1 MEFEDLQKI
10 WDTQNDR
17 PVFSMNDSR
26 LAVGLYQQREH
37 FRRRLFRW
45 EFVPIY
51 FMMPLLAAGAALLF
65 LLFLFKTIY
74 KVRLTD
80 PQMSVWDGVALAT
93 AMGAAI
99 AVMVSMY
106 IKRRKHE
113 RTQNVFAPTLRE
125 ELERGISQLDFELSL
140 NSTPRVMTIIFIISL
155 GTSVI
160 VWEVGRLN
168 GDSAPWMTVAYT
180 LFLICG
186 APWVAIAA
194 KAKAVEELMQ
204 RRRAL
209 ESMLAALNEDPE
221 VEKSDQWN

>member
-45 EFVPIY
+45 EFAPIY
-51 FMMPLLAAGAALLF
+51 FLMPLLAAGAALLF
-65 LLFLFKTIY
+65 LLFYLKTTY
-74 KVRLTD
+74 KMRLTD
-80 PQMSVWDGVALAT
+80 PQMSVWDGVALAI

-99 AVMVSMY
+99 TVMVSMY

-140 NSTPRVMTIIFIISL
+140 NSTPRVVTLIMLISI
-155 GTSVI
+155 GASVI
-160 VWEVGRLN
+160 VWELGRLN
-168 GDSAPWMTVAYT
+168 GEPAPWMAVAYNVP
-180 LFLICG
+180 LIFA
-186 APWVAIAA
+186 APWVGIAA

-209 ESMLAALNEDPE
+209 GSMLASLNEDVA
-221 VEKSDQWN
+221 VERN